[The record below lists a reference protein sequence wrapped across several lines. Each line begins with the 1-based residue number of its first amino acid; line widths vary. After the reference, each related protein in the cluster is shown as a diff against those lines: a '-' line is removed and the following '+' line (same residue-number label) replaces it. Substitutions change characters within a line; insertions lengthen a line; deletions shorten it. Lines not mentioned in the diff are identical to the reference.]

1 MFSHELLTLCKEDV
15 KDFKDEESAS
25 SKAQESK
32 PFLSVC
38 MPEFIPAN

>member
-1 MFSHELLTLCKEDV
+1 MFSHQLLTLCKEDV
-15 KDFKDEESAS
+15 EDFKDEEPAS

-38 MPEFIPAN
+38 MPEIIPAN